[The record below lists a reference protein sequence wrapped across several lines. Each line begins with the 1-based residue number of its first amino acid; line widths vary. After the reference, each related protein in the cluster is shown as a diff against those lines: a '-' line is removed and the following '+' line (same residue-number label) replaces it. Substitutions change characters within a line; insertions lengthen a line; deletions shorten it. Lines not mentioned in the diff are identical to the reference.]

1 VCSLTT
7 AEGDKWGLDVISRD
21 VMRSEP
27 EVGERRRNTLD
38 ATDIDEDDD
47 WAEQDDKAYCQA

>member
-27 EVGERRRNTLD
+27 EVGERRNTLD

-47 WAEQDDKAYCQA
+47 WAEQDDKAYYQA